1 MSGHSKWSTIK
12 HKKAAI
18 DAKRG
23 QIFTKI
29 AREITVAARQAGG
42 DPDMN
47 PRLRLSLDKARS
59 ANMPMENMDRAIKKG
74 TGADQDSANFE
85 EIMYEGYSPGG
96 AAVLLQVLTDNR
108 NRTAPE
114 VRAAF
119 SKAGGNMGEA
129 GSVAWIF
136 TSKAVVTVE
145 EIDDEKADE
154 VALAAIDAGAED
166 FKVEDGTL
174 EVYGPPSG
182 LEAIRES
189 VAALGVE
196 AAQATVTMV
205 PNNTVPLDDHTAMQ
219 TLKLL
224 DRLEELDDVQQVFT
238 NGDFSDDVLEEYRD
252 A

>member
-1 MSGHSKWSTIK
+1 MSGHSKWSKIK
-12 HKKAAI
+12 HKKATI
-18 DAKRG
+18 EAKRG
-23 QIFTKI
+23 QVFTKV

-59 ANMPMENMDRAIKKG
+59 ANMPMENIDRAIKKG
-74 TGADQDSANFE
+74 TGADQDGANFE

-119 SKAGGNMGEA
+119 SKAGGSMGEV

-136 TSKAVVTVE
+136 ASKAVVTVE
-145 EIDDEKADE
+145 EVDAEKADE
-154 VALAAIDAGAED
+154 VALAAIEAGAED

-174 EVYGPPSG
+174 EVYGPPAD

-189 VAALGVE
+189 VAAQGVQ
-196 AAQATVTMV
+196 AAQATITMI
-205 PNNTVPLDDHTAMQ
+205 PNSTVPLDDHTAMQ

-238 NGDFSDDVLEEYRD
+238 NGDFPDDVLEEYRD